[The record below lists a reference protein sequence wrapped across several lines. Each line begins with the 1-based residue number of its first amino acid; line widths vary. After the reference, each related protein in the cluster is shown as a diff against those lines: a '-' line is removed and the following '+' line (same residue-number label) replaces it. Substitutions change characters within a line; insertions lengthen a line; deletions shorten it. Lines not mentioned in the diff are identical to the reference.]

1 MLYLLNKKFRD
12 TIKLNPLSI
21 ERSIH
26 LISLLRYAKKYRLQ
40 MVIGPFFKFV
50 EAVFE
55 LFLPLLMAKL
65 IDNGINKGD
74 TAYIYKMG
82 GLMLAMSVI
91 GLISVFICQYSASI
105 ASQGFGTELRN
116 ALMRK
121 INTFSHKEIDQ
132 FGTATLITRAT
143 NDINQ
148 MQLALAMLIRLV
160 IRAPFLS
167 IGSLIMAIYVSPKL
181 ALVFAVLLPLF
192 CLILYF
198 IMTKTIPLYKIVQTK
213 VDRLTQVVSEN
224 LSGVRVIRAF
234 ARSKKEKQRAEDV
247 SDELA
252 KSYIRVANLSALMTP
267 ATSLIM
273 NAGILIILYVGGFQV
288 NTGSLMQ
295 GEVLALINYIMQ
307 MLLALIIV
315 ANLVVI
321 FTKSAA
327 SAARINEVLD
337 TDVSVVE
344 NESPTYLTSIENQT
358 AIQFKNVSFKYAA
371 ASANALENIEF
382 HLSKGQIL
390 GVTGPTGS
398 GKSTLIN
405 LIPRFYDVTAGT
417 LLINGTNVNEFD
429 LQSLRRSIGYVPQN
443 SSLFTGTI
451 AENLRW
457 GKADATEAELQMA
470 LEIAQSADFV
480 ASLKDGLN
488 SPVFEGGKNFS
499 GGQRQRLTIARALVS
514 QPDILILDD
523 SLSALDYQTDL
534 NLRRA
539 LASRLT
545 NTTVVIVSQ
554 RISSIQTA
562 DQILVLNDGKLANS
576 GTHKQLLAESD
587 IYRQIY
593 DSQSETETDVKEVH

>member
-1 MLYLLNKKFRD
+1 M
-12 TIKLNPLSI
+12 
-21 ERSIH
+21 
-26 LISLLRYAKKYRLQ
+26 ISLLRYAKKYRLQ

-121 INTFSHKEIDQ
+121 INTFSHKEIDH

-344 NESPTYLTSIENQT
+344 NESPTYLTAIENQT

-382 HLSKGQIL
+382 NLSKGQIL

>member
-1 MLYLLNKKFRD
+1 
-12 TIKLNPLSI
+12 
-21 ERSIH
+21 
-26 LISLLRYAKKYRLQ
+26 

-198 IMTKTIPLYKIVQTK
+198 IMTKTIPLYKIVQMK

-344 NESPTYLTSIENQT
+344 NESPTYLTAIENQT
-358 AIQFKNVSFKYAA
+358 AIQFENVSFKYAA

-382 HLSKGQIL
+382 NLSKGQIL

-545 NTTVVIVSQ
+545 NTIVVIVSQ

>member
-1 MLYLLNKKFRD
+1 M
-12 TIKLNPLSI
+12 
-21 ERSIH
+21 
-26 LISLLRYAKKYRLQ
+26 ISLLRYAKKYRLQ

-198 IMTKTIPLYKIVQTK
+198 IMTKTIPLYKIVQMK

-234 ARSKKEKQRAEDV
+234 ARRKKEKQRAEDV

-344 NESPTYLTSIENQT
+344 NESPTYLTAIENQT
-358 AIQFKNVSFKYAA
+358 AIQFENVSFKYAA

-382 HLSKGQIL
+382 NLSKGQIL

>member
-1 MLYLLNKKFRD
+1 M
-12 TIKLNPLSI
+12 
-21 ERSIH
+21 
-26 LISLLRYAKKYRLQ
+26 ISLLRYAKKYRLQ

-344 NESPTYLTSIENQT
+344 NESPTYLTAIENQT
-358 AIQFKNVSFKYAA
+358 AIKFENVSFKYAA

-382 HLSKGQIL
+382 NLSKGQIL

>member
-1 MLYLLNKKFRD
+1 M
-12 TIKLNPLSI
+12 
-21 ERSIH
+21 
-26 LISLLRYAKKYRLQ
+26 ISLLRYAKKYRLQ

-121 INTFSHKEIDQ
+121 INTFSHKEIDH

-198 IMTKTIPLYKIVQTK
+198 IMTKTIPLYKIVQMK

-358 AIQFKNVSFKYAA
+358 AIQFENVSFKYAA

-382 HLSKGQIL
+382 NLSKGQIL

>member
-1 MLYLLNKKFRD
+1 M
-12 TIKLNPLSI
+12 
-21 ERSIH
+21 
-26 LISLLRYAKKYRLQ
+26 ISLLRYAKKYRLQ

-82 GLMLAMSVI
+82 SLMLAMSVI

-121 INTFSHKEIDQ
+121 INTFSHKEIDH

-198 IMTKTIPLYKIVQTK
+198 IMTKTIPLYKIVQMK

-344 NESPTYLTSIENQT
+344 NESPTYLTAIENQT
-358 AIQFKNVSFKYAA
+358 AIQFKNVSFKYTA

-382 HLSKGQIL
+382 NLSKGQIL

>member
-1 MLYLLNKKFRD
+1 M
-12 TIKLNPLSI
+12 
-21 ERSIH
+21 
-26 LISLLRYAKKYRLQ
+26 ISLLRYAKKYRLQ

-121 INTFSHKEIDQ
+121 INTFSHKEIDH

-344 NESPTYLTSIENQT
+344 NESPTYLTAIENQT

-382 HLSKGQIL
+382 NLSKGQIL

-539 LASRLT
+539 LASRLR

-576 GTHKQLLAESD
+576 GNHKQLLAESD

>member
-1 MLYLLNKKFRD
+1 M
-12 TIKLNPLSI
+12 
-21 ERSIH
+21 
-26 LISLLRYAKKYRLQ
+26 ISLLRYAKKYRLQ

-121 INTFSHKEIDQ
+121 INTFSHKEIDH

-344 NESPTYLTSIENQT
+344 NESPTYLTAIENQT
-358 AIQFKNVSFKYAA
+358 AIQFENVSFKYAA

-382 HLSKGQIL
+382 NLSKGQIL

-470 LEIAQSADFV
+470 LEIAQSSDFV

>member
-1 MLYLLNKKFRD
+1 
-12 TIKLNPLSI
+12 
-21 ERSIH
+21 
-26 LISLLRYAKKYRLQ
+26 

-121 INTFSHKEIDQ
+121 INTFSHKEIDH

-344 NESPTYLTSIENQT
+344 NESPTYLTAIENQT

-382 HLSKGQIL
+382 NLSKGQIL

-539 LASRLT
+539 LASRLR

>member
-1 MLYLLNKKFRD
+1 M
-12 TIKLNPLSI
+12 
-21 ERSIH
+21 
-26 LISLLRYAKKYRLQ
+26 ISLLRYAKKYRLQ

-121 INTFSHKEIDQ
+121 INTFSHKEIDH

-181 ALVFAVLLPLF
+181 ALVFAILLPLF

-344 NESPTYLTSIENQT
+344 NESPTYLTAIENQT
-358 AIQFKNVSFKYAA
+358 AIQFENVSFKYAA

-382 HLSKGQIL
+382 NLSKGQIL

-539 LASRLT
+539 LASRLR

>member
-1 MLYLLNKKFRD
+1 M
-12 TIKLNPLSI
+12 
-21 ERSIH
+21 
-26 LISLLRYAKKYRLQ
+26 ISLLRYAKKYRLQ

-181 ALVFAVLLPLF
+181 ALVFAVLVPLF

-198 IMTKTIPLYKIVQTK
+198 IMTKTIPLYKIVQMK

-344 NESPTYLTSIENQT
+344 NESPTYLTAIENQT
-358 AIQFKNVSFKYAA
+358 AIQFENVSFKYAA

-382 HLSKGQIL
+382 NLSKGQIL

>member
-1 MLYLLNKKFRD
+1 M
-12 TIKLNPLSI
+12 
-21 ERSIH
+21 
-26 LISLLRYAKKYRLQ
+26 ISLLRYAKKYRLQ

-121 INTFSHKEIDQ
+121 INTFSHKEIDH

-198 IMTKTIPLYKIVQTK
+198 IMTKTIPLYKIVQMK

-344 NESPTYLTSIENQT
+344 NESPTYLTAIENQT

-382 HLSKGQIL
+382 NLSKGQIL

>member
-1 MLYLLNKKFRD
+1 M
-12 TIKLNPLSI
+12 
-21 ERSIH
+21 
-26 LISLLRYAKKYRLQ
+26 ISLLRYAKKYRLQ

-121 INTFSHKEIDQ
+121 INTFSHKEIDH

-143 NDINQ
+143 NDMNQ

-344 NESPTYLTSIENQT
+344 NESPTYLTAIENQT
-358 AIQFKNVSFKYAA
+358 AIQFENVSFKYAA

-382 HLSKGQIL
+382 NLSKGQIL

-514 QPDILILDD
+514 RPDILILDD

>member
-1 MLYLLNKKFRD
+1 M
-12 TIKLNPLSI
+12 
-21 ERSIH
+21 
-26 LISLLRYAKKYRLQ
+26 ISLLRYAKKYRLQ

-121 INTFSHKEIDQ
+121 INTFSHKEIDH

-344 NESPTYLTSIENQT
+344 NESPTYLTAIENQT
-358 AIQFKNVSFKYAA
+358 AIQFENVSFKYAA

-382 HLSKGQIL
+382 NLSKGQIL

-562 DQILVLNDGKLANS
+562 DQILVLNDGKLANC

>member
-1 MLYLLNKKFRD
+1 
-12 TIKLNPLSI
+12 
-21 ERSIH
+21 
-26 LISLLRYAKKYRLQ
+26 

-121 INTFSHKEIDQ
+121 INTFSHKEIDH

-198 IMTKTIPLYKIVQTK
+198 IMIKTIPLYKIVQTK

-344 NESPTYLTSIENQT
+344 NESPTYLTAIENQT
-358 AIQFKNVSFKYAA
+358 AIQFENVSFKYAA

-382 HLSKGQIL
+382 NLSKGQIL

-539 LASRLT
+539 LASRSR

>member
-1 MLYLLNKKFRD
+1 M
-12 TIKLNPLSI
+12 
-21 ERSIH
+21 
-26 LISLLRYAKKYRLQ
+26 ISLLRYAKKYRLQ

-121 INTFSHKEIDQ
+121 INTFSHKEIDH

-344 NESPTYLTSIENQT
+344 NESPTYLTAIENQT
-358 AIQFKNVSFKYAA
+358 AIQFENVSFKYAA

-382 HLSKGQIL
+382 NLSKGQIL

-539 LASRLT
+539 LASRLR

>member
-1 MLYLLNKKFRD
+1 M
-12 TIKLNPLSI
+12 
-21 ERSIH
+21 
-26 LISLLRYAKKYRLQ
+26 ISLLRYAKKYRLQ

-198 IMTKTIPLYKIVQTK
+198 IMTKTIPLYKIVQMK

-344 NESPTYLTSIENQT
+344 NESPTYLTTIENQT
-358 AIQFKNVSFKYAA
+358 AIQFENVSFKYAA

-382 HLSKGQIL
+382 NLSKGQIL

>member
-1 MLYLLNKKFRD
+1 M
-12 TIKLNPLSI
+12 
-21 ERSIH
+21 
-26 LISLLRYAKKYRLQ
+26 ISLLRYAKKYRLQ

-198 IMTKTIPLYKIVQTK
+198 IMTKTIPLYKIVQMK

-344 NESPTYLTSIENQT
+344 NESPTYLTAIENQT

-382 HLSKGQIL
+382 NLSKGQIL

>member
-1 MLYLLNKKFRD
+1 
-12 TIKLNPLSI
+12 
-21 ERSIH
+21 
-26 LISLLRYAKKYRLQ
+26 

-82 GLMLAMSVI
+82 SLMLAMSVI

-121 INTFSHKEIDQ
+121 INTFSHKEIDH

-198 IMTKTIPLYKIVQTK
+198 IMTKTIPLYKIVQMK

-344 NESPTYLTSIENQT
+344 NESPTYLTAIENQT
-358 AIQFKNVSFKYAA
+358 AIQFKNVSFKYTA

-382 HLSKGQIL
+382 NLSKGQIL

>member
-1 MLYLLNKKFRD
+1 
-12 TIKLNPLSI
+12 
-21 ERSIH
+21 
-26 LISLLRYAKKYRLQ
+26 
-40 MVIGPFFKFV
+40 
-50 EAVFE
+50 
-55 LFLPLLMAKL
+55 MAKL

-198 IMTKTIPLYKIVQTK
+198 IMTKTIPLYKIVQMK

-344 NESPTYLTSIENQT
+344 NESPTYLTAIENQT
-358 AIQFKNVSFKYAA
+358 AIQFENVSFKYAA

-382 HLSKGQIL
+382 NLSKGQIL

>member
-358 AIQFKNVSFKYAA
+358 AIQFENVSFKYAA

-382 HLSKGQIL
+382 NLSKGQIL

-480 ASLKDGLN
+480 ASLKGGLN

-587 IYRQIY
+587 IYHQIY
-593 DSQSETETDVKEVH
+593 DSQSENETDVKEVH

>member
-1 MLYLLNKKFRD
+1 M
-12 TIKLNPLSI
+12 
-21 ERSIH
+21 
-26 LISLLRYAKKYRLQ
+26 ISLLRYAKKYRLQ

-121 INTFSHKEIDQ
+121 INTFSHKEIDH

-344 NESPTYLTSIENQT
+344 NESPTYLTTIENQT

-382 HLSKGQIL
+382 NLSKGQII

>member
-1 MLYLLNKKFRD
+1 M
-12 TIKLNPLSI
+12 
-21 ERSIH
+21 
-26 LISLLRYAKKYRLQ
+26 ISLLRYAKKYRLQ

-198 IMTKTIPLYKIVQTK
+198 IMTKTIPLYKIVQMK

-344 NESPTYLTSIENQT
+344 NESPTYLTAIENQT
-358 AIQFKNVSFKYAA
+358 AIQFENVSFKYAA

-382 HLSKGQIL
+382 NLSKGQIL

-488 SPVFEGGKNFS
+488 SPVFESGKNFS

-539 LASRLT
+539 LASRLR

>member
-198 IMTKTIPLYKIVQTK
+198 IMTKTIPLYKIVQMK

-344 NESPTYLTSIENQT
+344 NESPTYLTAIENQT
-358 AIQFKNVSFKYAA
+358 AIQFENVSFKYAA

-382 HLSKGQIL
+382 NLSKGQIL

>member
-1 MLYLLNKKFRD
+1 M
-12 TIKLNPLSI
+12 
-21 ERSIH
+21 
-26 LISLLRYAKKYRLQ
+26 ISLLRYAKKYRLQ

-198 IMTKTIPLYKIVQTK
+198 IMTKTIPLYKIVQMK

-234 ARSKKEKQRAEDV
+234 ARSKKEKKRAEDV

-358 AIQFKNVSFKYAA
+358 AIQFENVSFKYAA

-382 HLSKGQIL
+382 NLSKGQIL

>member
-1 MLYLLNKKFRD
+1 
-12 TIKLNPLSI
+12 
-21 ERSIH
+21 
-26 LISLLRYAKKYRLQ
+26 

-344 NESPTYLTSIENQT
+344 NESPTYLTAIENQT

-382 HLSKGQIL
+382 NLSKGQIL

>member
-1 MLYLLNKKFRD
+1 M
-12 TIKLNPLSI
+12 
-21 ERSIH
+21 
-26 LISLLRYAKKYRLQ
+26 ISLLRYAKKYRLH

-121 INTFSHKEIDQ
+121 INTFSHKEIDH

-344 NESPTYLTSIENQT
+344 NESPTYLTAIENQT
-358 AIQFKNVSFKYAA
+358 AIQFENVSFKYAA

-382 HLSKGQIL
+382 NLSKGQIL

-514 QPDILILDD
+514 QPAILILDD

>member
-1 MLYLLNKKFRD
+1 M
-12 TIKLNPLSI
+12 
-21 ERSIH
+21 
-26 LISLLRYAKKYRLQ
+26 ISLLRYAKKYRLQ

-121 INTFSHKEIDQ
+121 INTFSHKEIDH

-198 IMTKTIPLYKIVQTK
+198 IMTKTIPLYKIVQMK

-344 NESPTYLTSIENQT
+344 NESPTYLTAIENQT
-358 AIQFKNVSFKYAA
+358 AIQFENVSFKYAA

-382 HLSKGQIL
+382 NLSKGQIL

-539 LASRLT
+539 LASRFT

>member
-1 MLYLLNKKFRD
+1 M
-12 TIKLNPLSI
+12 
-21 ERSIH
+21 
-26 LISLLRYAKKYRLQ
+26 ISLLRYAKKYRLQ

-198 IMTKTIPLYKIVQTK
+198 IMTKTIPLYKIVQMK

-344 NESPTYLTSIENQT
+344 NESPTYLTAIENQT
-358 AIQFKNVSFKYAA
+358 AIQFENVSFKYAA

-382 HLSKGQIL
+382 NLSKGQIL

-429 LQSLRRSIGYVPQN
+429 LQILRRSIGYVPQN

>member
-1 MLYLLNKKFRD
+1 M
-12 TIKLNPLSI
+12 
-21 ERSIH
+21 
-26 LISLLRYAKKYRLQ
+26 ISLLRYAKKYRLQ

-121 INTFSHKEIDQ
+121 INTFSHKEIDH

-344 NESPTYLTSIENQT
+344 NESPTYLTAIENQT
-358 AIQFKNVSFKYAA
+358 AIQFENVSFKYAA

-382 HLSKGQIL
+382 NLSKGQIL

-514 QPDILILDD
+514 QPAILILDD

>member
-1 MLYLLNKKFRD
+1 
-12 TIKLNPLSI
+12 
-21 ERSIH
+21 
-26 LISLLRYAKKYRLQ
+26 

-198 IMTKTIPLYKIVQTK
+198 IMTKTIPLYKIVQMK

-344 NESPTYLTSIENQT
+344 NESPTYLTAIENQT

-382 HLSKGQIL
+382 NLSKGQIL

>member
-1 MLYLLNKKFRD
+1 M
-12 TIKLNPLSI
+12 
-21 ERSIH
+21 
-26 LISLLRYAKKYRLQ
+26 ISLLRYAKKYRLQ

-181 ALVFAVLLPLF
+181 ALVFAFLLPLF

-344 NESPTYLTSIENQT
+344 NESPTYLTAIENQT
-358 AIQFKNVSFKYAA
+358 AIQFENVSFKYAA

-382 HLSKGQIL
+382 NLSKGQIL

-539 LASRLT
+539 LASRLR

>member
-1 MLYLLNKKFRD
+1 
-12 TIKLNPLSI
+12 
-21 ERSIH
+21 
-26 LISLLRYAKKYRLQ
+26 

-121 INTFSHKEIDQ
+121 INTFSHKEIDH

-344 NESPTYLTSIENQT
+344 NESPTYLTAIENQT
-358 AIQFKNVSFKYAA
+358 AIQFENVSFKYAA

-382 HLSKGQIL
+382 NLSKGQIL

>member
-1 MLYLLNKKFRD
+1 M
-12 TIKLNPLSI
+12 
-21 ERSIH
+21 
-26 LISLLRYAKKYRLQ
+26 ISLLRYAKKYRLQ

-121 INTFSHKEIDQ
+121 INTFSHKEIDH

-344 NESPTYLTSIENQT
+344 NESPTYLTAIENQT

-382 HLSKGQIL
+382 NLSKGQIL

-539 LASRLT
+539 LASRLR

>member
-82 GLMLAMSVI
+82 GLMLTMSVI

-181 ALVFAVLLPLF
+181 ALVFAILLPLF

-234 ARSKKEKQRAEDV
+234 ARSKKEKKRAEDV

-273 NAGILIILYVGGFQV
+273 NVGILIILYVGGFQV

-337 TDVSVVE
+337 TDVSVIE
-344 NESPTYLTSIENQT
+344 NESPTYLASIENQT
-358 AIQFKNVSFKYAA
+358 AIQFKDVSFKYAG

-382 HLSKGQIL
+382 NLSKGQIL

-576 GTHKQLLAESD
+576 GTHKQLLVESD

>member
-1 MLYLLNKKFRD
+1 M
-12 TIKLNPLSI
+12 
-21 ERSIH
+21 
-26 LISLLRYAKKYRLQ
+26 ISLLRYAKKYRLQ

-121 INTFSHKEIDQ
+121 INTFSHKEIDH

-344 NESPTYLTSIENQT
+344 NESPTYLTAIENQT
-358 AIQFKNVSFKYAA
+358 AIQFENVSFKYAA

-382 HLSKGQIL
+382 NLSKGQIL
-390 GVTGPTGS
+390 GVTGPIGS

-539 LASRLT
+539 LASRSR

>member
-1 MLYLLNKKFRD
+1 M
-12 TIKLNPLSI
+12 
-21 ERSIH
+21 
-26 LISLLRYAKKYRLQ
+26 ISLLRYAKKYRLQ

-121 INTFSHKEIDQ
+121 INTFSHKEIDH

-198 IMTKTIPLYKIVQTK
+198 IMTKTIPLYKIVQMK

-344 NESPTYLTSIENQT
+344 NESPTYLTAIENQT
-358 AIQFKNVSFKYAA
+358 AIQFENVSFKYAA

-382 HLSKGQIL
+382 NLSKGQIL

-539 LASRLT
+539 LASRLR

>member
-1 MLYLLNKKFRD
+1 M
-12 TIKLNPLSI
+12 
-21 ERSIH
+21 
-26 LISLLRYAKKYRLQ
+26 ISLLRYAKKYRLQ

-121 INTFSHKEIDQ
+121 INTFSHKEIDH

-344 NESPTYLTSIENQT
+344 NESPTYLTAIENQT

-382 HLSKGQIL
+382 NLSKGQIL

-480 ASLKDGLN
+480 VSLKDGLN